1 MALVKSKS
9 KSKRKPTKTRKI
21 LKSVG
26 AELKKN
32 EPAIVGET
40 RRKKGKS
47 AALAQERA
55 ILLSKAQK
63 RGAKIKPNT
72 KTRRR

>member
-1 MALVKSKS
+1 MATKKP
-9 KSKRKPTKTRKI
+9 KRKPTKTRKI
-21 LKSVG
+21 LKDVG
-26 AELKKN
+26 KELKKN

-40 RRKKGKS
+40 RRKKGKA

-63 RGAKIKPNT
+63 RGAKIPKKPT
-72 KTRRR
+72 KKTRRR